1 MICLVIEPARHN
13 LFLAFA
19 GKAFNKI
26 RVWPFKV
33 FRAGIYRFCGTFTLS
48 LSLPTNVYLIIC
60 FIYLPGICYC
70 WPNESVFS
78 FSFSKSNTIIEMDYR
93 LLVVSSRAR
102 NKVAIFNSVL
112 SHNLILVDYN
122 YESTT
127 LDDLLEKIKRA
138 LNGTK
143 VASMAL
149 VLHTSERELFI
160 CSPGSALISLK
171 TLINDDGIKR
181 FCVEIAQNVIDQVNT
196 YT

>member
-1 MICLVIEPARHN
+1 
-13 LFLAFA
+13 
-19 GKAFNKI
+19 
-26 RVWPFKV
+26 
-33 FRAGIYRFCGTFTLS
+33 
-48 LSLPTNVYLIIC
+48 
-60 FIYLPGICYC
+60 
-70 WPNESVFS
+70 
-78 FSFSKSNTIIEMDYR
+78 MDYR

-112 SHNLILVDYN
+112 PNLILVDYN

-127 LDDLLEKIKRA
+127 LDELLEKIKRS

-143 VASMAL
+143 VASMAF

-181 FCVEIAQNVIDQVNT
+181 FCVEIAQNVIDQVST
-196 YT
+196 IQK

>member
-1 MICLVIEPARHN
+1 
-13 LFLAFA
+13 
-19 GKAFNKI
+19 
-26 RVWPFKV
+26 
-33 FRAGIYRFCGTFTLS
+33 
-48 LSLPTNVYLIIC
+48 
-60 FIYLPGICYC
+60 
-70 WPNESVFS
+70 
-78 FSFSKSNTIIEMDYR
+78 MDYR

-102 NKVAIFNSVL
+102 NKVVISNSVL
-112 SHNLILVDYN
+112 PNLILVDYN

-127 LDDLLEKIKRA
+127 LDELLEKIKRA

-181 FCVEIAQNVIDQVNT
+181 FCVEIAQNVIDQVCRYLFKNENLC
-196 YT
+196 

>member
-1 MICLVIEPARHN
+1 
-13 LFLAFA
+13 
-19 GKAFNKI
+19 
-26 RVWPFKV
+26 
-33 FRAGIYRFCGTFTLS
+33 
-48 LSLPTNVYLIIC
+48 
-60 FIYLPGICYC
+60 
-70 WPNESVFS
+70 
-78 FSFSKSNTIIEMDYR
+78 MDYR

-181 FCVEIAQNVIDQVNT
+181 FCVEIAQNVIDQVIHCIKNT
-196 YT
+196 KNSKLTFDLRWFLRLGNNNLKTVTLV

>member
-1 MICLVIEPARHN
+1 
-13 LFLAFA
+13 
-19 GKAFNKI
+19 
-26 RVWPFKV
+26 
-33 FRAGIYRFCGTFTLS
+33 
-48 LSLPTNVYLIIC
+48 
-60 FIYLPGICYC
+60 
-70 WPNESVFS
+70 
-78 FSFSKSNTIIEMDYR
+78 MDYR

-181 FCVEIAQNVIDQVNT
+181 FCVEIAQNVIDQVIHCIKNT
-196 YT
+196 KNSKLTFDLRWA

>member
-1 MICLVIEPARHN
+1 
-13 LFLAFA
+13 
-19 GKAFNKI
+19 
-26 RVWPFKV
+26 
-33 FRAGIYRFCGTFTLS
+33 
-48 LSLPTNVYLIIC
+48 
-60 FIYLPGICYC
+60 
-70 WPNESVFS
+70 
-78 FSFSKSNTIIEMDYR
+78 MDYR

-112 SHNLILVDYN
+112 PNLILVDYN

-127 LDDLLEKIKRA
+127 LDELLEKIKRA

-143 VASMAL
+143 VASMAF

-181 FCVEIAQNVIDQVNT
+181 FCVEIAQNVTDHVSNLT
-196 YT
+196 ADA

>member
-1 MICLVIEPARHN
+1 MGPISSVEGHDALHHN
-13 LFLAFA
+13 TT
-19 GKAFNKI
+19 K
-26 RVWPFKV
+26 
-33 FRAGIYRFCGTFTLS
+33 
-48 LSLPTNVYLIIC
+48 
-60 FIYLPGICYC
+60 
-70 WPNESVFS
+70 PN
-78 FSFSKSNTIIEMDYR
+78 R

-181 FCVEIAQNVIDQVNT
+181 FCVEIAQNVIDQVIHCIKNT
-196 YT
+196 KN

>member
-1 MICLVIEPARHN
+1 
-13 LFLAFA
+13 
-19 GKAFNKI
+19 
-26 RVWPFKV
+26 
-33 FRAGIYRFCGTFTLS
+33 
-48 LSLPTNVYLIIC
+48 
-60 FIYLPGICYC
+60 
-70 WPNESVFS
+70 
-78 FSFSKSNTIIEMDYR
+78 MDYR

-181 FCVEIAQNVIDQVNT
+181 FCVEIAQNVIDQVIHCIKNT
-196 YT
+196 IN

>member
-1 MICLVIEPARHN
+1 
-13 LFLAFA
+13 
-19 GKAFNKI
+19 
-26 RVWPFKV
+26 
-33 FRAGIYRFCGTFTLS
+33 
-48 LSLPTNVYLIIC
+48 
-60 FIYLPGICYC
+60 
-70 WPNESVFS
+70 
-78 FSFSKSNTIIEMDYR
+78 MDYR

-112 SHNLILVDYN
+112 PNLILVDYN

-127 LDDLLEKIKRA
+127 LDELLEKIKRA

-143 VASMAL
+143 VASMAF

-181 FCVEIAQNVIDQVNT
+181 FCVEIAQNVIDQVSNSKMKSVLVSQWGRKKSPSKKLVKSNK
-196 YT
+196 